1 MVHIPIPLKSNGIYS
16 FIPSSKNESI
26 PGIVPKQ
33 HCSDVI
39 QVYYLKNVNLY
50 DKPV

>member
-1 MVHIPIPLKSNGIYS
+1 LVHIPIPLKSNGIYS

-33 HCSDVI
+33 HCSDCDSSV
-39 QVYYLKNVNLY
+39 LFK
-50 DKPV
+50 KG